1 MSFLHV
7 VRRTHLYLGLF
18 LLPWVIMFGVSS
30 IPLNHN
36 SPAAPSRWTK
46 VAELPF
52 TAAVPVPATGS
63 PAGTQPGSSAELRAL
78 GREMMNAA
86 HVSGGFYVSRPNPRQ
101 VNVNHPNFLRPTRI
115 FYYIDEQRLVAER
128 REFVPRMFVTG
139 LHTRGGY
146 ALGGFWDW
154 VWALFVDAVSI
165 GLLLWILSGLIMWWK
180 IPGTGPRQWGWLA
193 LASGA
198 ACFVIIMLRL

>member
-1 MSFLHV
+1 MSFLHL

-36 SPAAPSRWTK
+36 SPTAPAVWIKLTEIPFSAAM
-46 VAELPF
+46 
-52 TAAVPVPATGS
+52 PATNK
-63 PAGTQPGSSAELRAL
+63 AEDLRGV

-86 HVSGGFYVSRPNPRQ
+86 GVSGGFYVNRPNPRQ
-101 VNVNHPNFLRPTRI
+101 INVNHPRFLGSTRL
-115 FYYIDEQRLVAER
+115 FYYIDEKRLVAER
-128 REFVPRMFVTG
+128 QAFAPRMFVTN

-146 ALGGFWDW
+146 TLGGFWDS
-154 VWALFVDAVSI
+154 VWAVFVDLVSA

-180 IPGTGPRQWGWLA
+180 IPGTGLRRWGWIA
-193 LASGA
+193 LAGGA
-198 ACFVIIMLRL
+198 ACFVVIMLRL